1 VRDLAERIQSPITDF
16 AVALEEPTLKVSEV
30 FAQCPSKDHLYIIVK
45 PSAGKS
51 SLFLHIDSPD
61 DVPFPIR
68 PLQPFLTRLPGHS
81 TSYSPLIWYVLAVI
95 RVHVVRHFGWQTPN
109 FSNVV
114 VYQYRTLPLCQVSAI
129 DICFSLTHIAPSKY
143 ISTN

>member
-1 VRDLAERIQSPITDF
+1 VRDLAERIQSPIADF

-45 PSAGKS
+45 QSAGNS

-68 PLQPFLTRLPGHS
+68 PLQPLLTRFPGDS
-81 TSYSPLIWYVLAVI
+81 TS
-95 RVHVVRHFGWQTPN
+95 
-109 FSNVV
+109 
-114 VYQYRTLPLCQVSAI
+114 
-129 DICFSLTHIAPSKY
+129 
-143 ISTN
+143 